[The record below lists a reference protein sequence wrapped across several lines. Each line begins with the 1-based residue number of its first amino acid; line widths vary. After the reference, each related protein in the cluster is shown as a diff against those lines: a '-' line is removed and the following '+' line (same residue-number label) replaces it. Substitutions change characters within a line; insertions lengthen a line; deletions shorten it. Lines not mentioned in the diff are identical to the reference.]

1 MKSYSFCLLFLVSA
15 ACAQALTLS
24 LNDVAARV
32 RSHHPALKAASLA
45 VDEARGRQLGAGRLA
60 NPSLGY
66 DFQTESG
73 VSPQT
78 QVMSLD
84 QAFPITRRLK
94 LEKELSAQL
103 VEAATLEVRDAER
116 RLIAEASALAVKG
129 AMLRQQL
136 KLLTQ
141 HSALAQQLA
150 DFAKGRA
157 EAGEVSMLDAKQVE
171 MDMHRVRIESRLL
184 EAEAST
190 LLGQLK
196 PMLGLT
202 SAQSLEI
209 KGPLPSLKLPAG
221 SDGHQRP
228 DRQLAE
234 VKATAAKL
242 ETDLAKSRRRP
253 DITAGLFAA
262 RERQG
267 ERTGFVGLR
276 FSVPLPFWNRNE
288 GEIAEKIASA
298 ERARLESQA
307 LVLQINAEAGT
318 ALQEMQ
324 SHAGIVRETRDSLL
338 PLAVEQVTAQQKAYE
353 SGQAELLSVLRAQDQ
368 RLHIESTALDAE
380 RDFHLARVRYEAAT
394 GTQP

>member
-1 MKSYSFCLLFLVSA
+1 
-15 ACAQALTLS
+15 
-24 LNDVAARV
+24 
-32 RSHHPALKAASLA
+32 
-45 VDEARGRQLGAGRLA
+45 LA

-78 QVMSLD
+78 QVVSID

-116 RLIAEASALAVKG
+116 RFIAEASALAVKE

-136 KLLTQ
+136 NLLKQ

-157 EAGEVSMLDAKQVE
+157 EAGEVSMLDAKQVQ
-171 MDMHRVRIESRLL
+171 MDLNRVRIESRLL
-184 EAEAST
+184 EAEAAT

-202 SAQSLEI
+202 NAQPLEI

-221 SDGHQRP
+221 SDGQQRP

-234 VKATAAKL
+234 VKASAAKV
-242 ETDLAKSRRRP
+242 ESDLAKSRRTP

-276 FSVPLPFWNRNE
+276 LSVPLPFWNRNE
-288 GEIAEKIASA
+288 GEITEKTASA

-338 PLAVEQVTAQQKAYE
+338 PLAAEQVAAQQKAYE
-353 SGQAELLSVLRAQDQ
+353 GGQAELLSVLRAQDQ